1 MAKNISLLCE
11 EEQEKELRT
20 SLHTTM
26 NNDGGETTAKRL
38 DQQKVTLYKLFSFA
52 DQSDV
57 VLMTVGTISGMA
69 NGCSRPLMTVMLGK
83 TINKFGSTDQSQ
95 IVHELSKVYIYI
107 CVCISIS
114 IYIYITS
121 VNLGL

>member
-1 MAKNISLLCE
+1 
-11 EEQEKELRT
+11 
-20 SLHTTM
+20 M
-26 NNDGGETTAKRL
+26 NKDGGETTAKRL

-95 IVHELSKVYIYI
+95 IVHELSKVYIYR

-121 VNLGL
+121 VNFGL